1 MKKIITAISFLLLV
15 TSVNAF
21 AKINATDSRVAS
33 FEGGT
38 INRTENGRY
47 QVDGLTVSDNFQTTQ
62 GEINYVYGKFGKNAD
77 DASLVF
83 KFDKNEK
90 REQCNLTMDLEKS
103 VELGQK
109 IHYSVLYTDED
120 SISSLRIVPTYTT
133 SSGTVATQH
142 KYEPI
147 QPATIN
153 SNWNRVINHIIAKY
167 DGYVYF
173 ADTGAGIIGAQSIPN
188 KWHRYDIVIDTQD
201 ESQDGVQTVKLYY
214 DGSLYAYGKLDSDI
228 NTDGVQRIQKINGL
242 NIEITTFR
250 DGGTAYLDDIAVTIL
265 DEEAEPELLVNGKSY
280 GGSYRSGDTAKFLA
294 PFAKTLPMVAASYGK
309 DADADYKLFYP
320 DSNGDISA
328 ELGDGGKDP
337 TLFLWTKDTFSPL
350 TVQYTFVPYNPTE
363 KLNINCENNA
373 DIAAEQGSAVP
384 NAQSGTMNGAL
395 GKSESFFY
403 ASNGEGSVSTTDARQ
418 LETAIRAD
426 INTEYK
432 EGESLWLSFDYASKS
447 NAYPKSIYVKPKNGL
462 SREFITIST
471 DGDVRIG
478 QVPVTGVKI
487 TPNQWYRF
495 DIVLNTNLRGSFNT
509 STIYINGVKC
519 AENFPIY
526 LGETS
531 IKDGRVIESL
541 KVAYN
546 LSSSGTVTA
555 DGIYFDNLKVQLCSG
570 FLPEIT
576 EYSVKSSDT
585 IYDYITNYKSFTIE
599 QYGQNTESYISLLN
613 GDAIAS
619 ATFVSAD
626 GATATELPAAGEGYL
641 KVTTVDGFDIYYSLT
656 EGTDDKV
663 RASIDPVEN
672 DYNFDTTD
680 WYAYT
685 APDINK
691 ITAGDNIL
699 NVAEKNPVK
708 AGSLSPVSTSGEY
721 FMVDGKPI
729 KFWGCNFILSAA
741 VPTNEQADKMADM
754 VASYGFNLV
763 RIHGLTDSRTKILND
778 DGQTLND
785 DAMNKFCYLI
795 NKLNEKGIY
804 IYIDLGRG
812 ISEADVQDGSIEKI
826 MPGGHVFW
834 FEDDYQNIQIDFA
847 KQLLT
852 YKYNGTRLCDMNSIM
867 GVQCVNEAYIYMNS
881 FEEALG
887 FESEEFQYYYAKMN
901 EKFDAWYRKTFPD
914 YKTQVTRI
922 GLSQAEANGALI
934 TIGSYDQRGGIQHAD
949 GGWGYT
955 PWIYTARQ
963 QNTVRFFNEMQADY
977 FAKMQAMFDDNDI
990 NIPMTGSTVWH
1001 SNDLALMDAN
1011 LDTKFID
1018 THTYWGH
1025 PQGGFGVETGMKFN
1039 DWEMQSMLK
1048 SPQLGLIGYIMNRKP
1063 YNKPYTI
1070 TEWNECAGNPYM
1082 AEGPLMMAAYSKY
1095 QNWNPF
1101 LFMFMETPMA
1111 NYKNTYIN
1119 NAFAVVENPIMLSTL
1134 QAAALTWRNVSEA
1147 TENCFI
1153 DYSGSKS
1160 YEYSKHH
1167 HEYYDSATQAW
1178 KPAGQQ
1184 YAGYDIITTNPTR
1197 GLLAKTGASVR
1208 VAPANNN
1215 ISDKQAAALASGIY
1229 TSDTNEL
1236 TFNSNDDTF
1245 TVNTSKSKAA
1255 AGFFKNETTIG
1266 DAVKFTFDNE
1276 FATVYVNSVT
1286 DNDIPSSNRLLLTVA
1301 GKAANTDRVMQRSGS
1316 PYVIRGGKAPV
1327 LMEQITGTV
1336 KIKTNSAKKVY
1347 ALTSSGEHKKEIAAT
1362 YSDGWLTIPLSLSDE
1377 CVNYEIVQ

>member
-21 AKINATDSRVAS
+21 AKINATDSRVVS

-38 INRTENGRY
+38 IARTENGKY
-47 QVDGLTVSDNFQTTQ
+47 QVEGLTVSDNFQETQ
-62 GEINYVYGKFGKNAD
+62 GEINYVYGRFGKNAD

-90 REQCNLTMDLEKS
+90 QEQCNLTMDLEKS

-120 SISSLRIVPTYTT
+120 SISSLRIVPKYTT

-153 SNWNRVINHIIAKY
+153 SDWNRVINHIIAKY

-173 ADTGAGIIGAQSIPN
+173 ADTGAGIIGVKSIPN

-242 NIEITTFR
+242 NIEITTFN

-280 GGSYRSGDTAKFLA
+280 GGSYRSGDMATFLA
-294 PFAKTLPMVAASYGK
+294 PFAKALPMVAASYGK

-337 TLFLWTKDTFSPL
+337 TLFLWTQKTFSPL

-373 DIAAEQGSAVP
+373 GIAAEQGSAVP

-395 GKSESFFY
+395 GKAESFFY

-447 NAYPKSIYVKPKNGL
+447 NAYPKSIYVKPQNGL

-478 QVPVTGVKI
+478 QVPVADVKV

-546 LSSSGTVTA
+546 LSSSEAVTA

-599 QYGQNTESYISLLN
+599 QYGQKTDSYIRLLN
-613 GDAIAS
+613 GDAIKS
-619 ATFVSAD
+619 ATFVSAN
-626 GATATELPAAGEGYL
+626 GATTTVLPDAGAGYL
-641 KVTTVDGFDIYYSLT
+641 KVTTVDGYDVYYSLT

-691 ITAGDNIL
+691 ITDAR
-699 NVAEKNPVK
+699 
-708 AGSLSPVSTSGEY
+708 
-721 FMVDGKPI
+721 
-729 KFWGCNFILSAA
+729 A
-741 VPTNEQADKMADM
+741 VRS
-754 VASYGFNLV
+754 VV
-763 RIHGLTDSRTKILND
+763 II
-778 DGQTLND
+778 
-785 DAMNKFCYLI
+785 
-795 NKLNEKGIY
+795 
-804 IYIDLGRG
+804 
-812 ISEADVQDGSIEKI
+812 
-826 MPGGHVFW
+826 
-834 FEDDYQNIQIDFA
+834 A
-847 KQLLT
+847 K
-852 YKYNGTRLCDMNSIM
+852 
-867 GVQCVNEAYIYMNS
+867 
-881 FEEALG
+881 
-887 FESEEFQYYYAKMN
+887 
-901 EKFDAWYRKTFPD
+901 
-914 YKTQVTRI
+914 
-922 GLSQAEANGALI
+922 
-934 TIGSYDQRGGIQHAD
+934 H
-949 GGWGYT
+949 
-955 PWIYTARQ
+955 
-963 QNTVRFFNEMQADY
+963 
-977 FAKMQAMFDDNDI
+977 
-990 NIPMTGSTVWH
+990 
-1001 SNDLALMDAN
+1001 
-1011 LDTKFID
+1011 
-1018 THTYWGH
+1018 
-1025 PQGGFGVETGMKFN
+1025 
-1039 DWEMQSMLK
+1039 
-1048 SPQLGLIGYIMNRKP
+1048 
-1063 YNKPYTI
+1063 
-1070 TEWNECAGNPYM
+1070 
-1082 AEGPLMMAAYSKY
+1082 
-1095 QNWNPF
+1095 
-1101 LFMFMETPMA
+1101 
-1111 NYKNTYIN
+1111 
-1119 NAFAVVENPIMLSTL
+1119 
-1134 QAAALTWRNVSEA
+1134 
-1147 TENCFI
+1147 
-1153 DYSGSKS
+1153 
-1160 YEYSKHH
+1160 
-1167 HEYYDSATQAW
+1167 
-1178 KPAGQQ
+1178 
-1184 YAGYDIITTNPTR
+1184 
-1197 GLLAKTGASVR
+1197 
-1208 VAPANNN
+1208 
-1215 ISDKQAAALASGIY
+1215 
-1229 TSDTNEL
+1229 
-1236 TFNSNDDTF
+1236 
-1245 TVNTSKSKAA
+1245 
-1255 AGFFKNETTIG
+1255 
-1266 DAVKFTFDNE
+1266 
-1276 FATVYVNSVT
+1276 
-1286 DNDIPSSNRLLLTVA
+1286 
-1301 GKAANTDRVMQRSGS
+1301 
-1316 PYVIRGGKAPV
+1316 
-1327 LMEQITGTV
+1327 
-1336 KIKTNSAKKVY
+1336 
-1347 ALTSSGEHKKEIAAT
+1347 
-1362 YSDGWLTIPLSLSDE
+1362 
-1377 CVNYEIVQ
+1377 